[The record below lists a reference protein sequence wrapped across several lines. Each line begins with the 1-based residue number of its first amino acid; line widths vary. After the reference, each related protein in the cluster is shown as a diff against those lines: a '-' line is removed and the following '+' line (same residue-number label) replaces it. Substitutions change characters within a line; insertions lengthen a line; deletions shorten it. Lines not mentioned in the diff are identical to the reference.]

1 MHRIFIGLEA
11 YPMPFARL
19 HIKPLLVG
27 LTVCLLVS
35 TLLISFI
42 ALRPYQAH
50 AQGDGSPTVQKM
62 VKITTDSQGVF
73 TFEPKTLTIMVGTT
87 VVWKNLTTVTHTVT
101 SDTGK
106 FDSGSI
112 SSGGTFRF
120 KFTKAGTYDYHCSI
134 HPFMTATIIVQ

>member
-1 MHRIFIGLEA
+1 MT
-11 YPMPFARL
+11 FAKP

-27 LTVCLLVS
+27 LTLCLLVS
-35 TLLISFI
+35 ALLVSFI

-50 AQGDGSPTVQKM
+50 AQGDGSPAVQKV

-73 TFEPKTLTIMVGTT
+73 TFKPKTLTITVGT
-87 VVWKNLTTVTHTVT
+87 VVIWKNLTTVTHTVT

-106 FDSGSI
+106 FDSGFI

-120 KFTKAGTYDYHCSI
+120 KFTKAGTYGYHCSI